1 MFRSRHMLSHI
12 GSICKH
18 GKNDKAVLSFN
29 LSLVECGLEKK
40 RVML

>member
-12 GSICKH
+12 GPICKYM
-18 GKNDKAVLSFN
+18 KNDKEMLN
-29 LSLVECGLEKK
+29 LELGLVECGLEKK